1 MAQGKRFYKKN
12 PDAPAGQDAPEQNAA
27 KAAGGDNVNMNY
39 EGRPDGG
46 QGGNPGKPGPGTV
59 GKPGG
64 KPPRRFR
71 KNNWG
76 GNKDRNDNRTEGARE
91 KKADTRGGKAERN
104 GNRPEGKGNGPGGK
118 GNGSANRGGNRPEG
132 KGNGP
137 ANRGGSR
144 PFRSRFENR
153 KPNMAGRLLV
163 AFYSWSGVTEKAA
176 QKIASVAKGNTYRI
190 LPVKAYP
197 SMYGLCVAKAGMEKA
212 SGARPELKGSLP
224 DCSRYE
230 KIAIGFPIWWFSC
243 PNIIHSFLEK
253 VNLDGKKVYPF
264 CTSKTSGPRSS
275 ADAIRSTVPKADV
288 KDCLDANK
296 LDSMTDEEIKKWLE
310 M

>member
-1 MAQGKRFYKKN
+1 MAKGKRFYKKN
-12 PDAPAGQDAPEQNAA
+12 TNTPAGQAAPEQNAA
-27 KAAGGDNVNMNY
+27 AGGENVNKKY
-39 EGRPDGG
+39 EGKPNGG
-46 QGGNPGKPGPGTV
+46 QGGKPGQGTA

-64 KPPRRFR
+64 KPPRKFR
-71 KNNWG
+71 KNNWD
-76 GNKDRNDNRTEGARE
+76 GNKDRNA
-91 KKADTRGGKAERN
+91 
-104 GNRPEGKGNGPGGK
+104 GGK
-118 GNGSANRGGNRPEG
+118 GADREGNAERGYRPQG
-132 KGNGP
+132 KGDDP
-137 ANRGGSR
+137 ANRGSNRPNNR
-144 PFRSRFENR
+144 PFRARFENR
-153 KPNMAGRLLV
+153 KPQMAGRLLV
-163 AFYSWSGVTEKAA
+163 AYYSWSGVTEKAA

-253 VNLDGKKVYPF
+253 VNLEGKKVYPF
-264 CTSKTSGPRSS
+264 CTSKTSGPKSS
-275 ADAIRSTVPKADV
+275 SDAIRSTVPKADV

-296 LDSMTDEEIKKWLE
+296 LDSMTDEDIKKWLE

>member
-1 MAQGKRFYKKN
+1 MAKGKRFYKKN
-12 PDAPAGQDAPEQNAA
+12 PNAPEGQGAPKQNAA
-27 KAAGGDNVNMNY
+27 AGGENVNKKY
-39 EGRPDGG
+39 ENKPNGG
-46 QGGNPGKPGPGTV
+46 QGGKPGQGTA

-64 KPPRRFR
+64 KPPRKFR
-71 KNNWG
+71 KNNG
-76 GNKDRNDNRTEGARE
+76 DGNKDRNA
-91 KKADTRGGKAERN
+91 
-104 GNRPEGKGNGPGGK
+104 GGK
-118 GNGSANRGGNRPEG
+118 GANREGTAERGGNRPF
-132 KGNGP
+132 
-137 ANRGGSR
+137 R
-144 PFRSRFENR
+144 PRFDNR
-153 KPNMAGRLLV
+153 KPQMAGRLLV
-163 AFYSWSGVTEKAA
+163 AYYSWSGVTEKAA

-212 SGARPELKGSLP
+212 SGARPEIKGSLP

-253 VNLDGKKVYPF
+253 VNLEGKKVYPF
-264 CTSKTSGPRSS
+264 CTSKTSGPKSS
-275 ADAIRSTVPKADV
+275 ADAIRNTVPKADV

-296 LDSMTDEEIKKWLE
+296 LAEMSDEEIKRWLE

>member
-12 PDAPAGQDAPEQNAA
+12 TNSPAGQGALEQNAA
-27 KAAGGDNVNMNY
+27 KAAGGDRVNTNY
-39 EGRPDGG
+39 ENKPNAG
-46 QGGNPGKPGPGTV
+46 QGGRPGKPSPGTV
-59 GKPGG
+59 NKPGG
-64 KPPRRFR
+64 KPPRKFR
-71 KNNWG
+71 KNNWD
-76 GNKDRNDNRTEGARE
+76 GNKDRNTVGKGANREGYAE
-91 KKADTRGGKAERN
+91 RGGKRPEGKGDGPANRN
-104 GNRPEGKGNGPGGK
+104 GNRP
-118 GNGSANRGGNRPEG
+118 GGNRPY
-132 KGNGP
+132 
-137 ANRGGSR
+137 RL
-144 PFRSRFENR
+144 RFENR
-153 KPNMAGRLLV
+153 KPQMAGKLLV

-176 QKIASVAKGNTYRI
+176 QKISSVAKGNIYRI

-212 SGARPELKGSLP
+212 SGARPEIKGTLP

-253 VNLDGKKVYPF
+253 VNLEGKKVYPF
-264 CTSKTSGPRSS
+264 CTSKTSGPKSS
-275 ADAIRSTVPKADV
+275 ADAIRNTVPKADV

-296 LDSMTDEEIKKWLE
+296 LDSMSDEEIKKWLE

>member
-12 PDAPAGQDAPEQNAA
+12 TNSPAGQGTPEQNAA
-27 KAAGGDNVNMNY
+27 KAAGGDRVNTNY
-39 EGRPDGG
+39 ENKPNAG
-46 QGGNPGKPGPGTV
+46 QGGRPGKPGLGTV
-59 GKPGG
+59 NKPGG
-64 KPPRRFR
+64 KPPRKFR
-71 KNNWG
+71 KNNWD
-76 GNKDRNDNRTEGARE
+76 GNKDRNTVGKGANREGYAE
-91 KKADTRGGKAERN
+91 RGGKRPEGKVDGPANRN
-104 GNRPEGKGNGPGGK
+104 GNRPGD
-118 GNGSANRGGNRPEG
+118 NRPY
-132 KGNGP
+132 
-137 ANRGGSR
+137 RL
-144 PFRSRFENR
+144 RFENR
-153 KPNMAGRLLV
+153 KPQMAGKLLV

-212 SGARPELKGSLP
+212 SGARPEIKGSLP

-253 VNLDGKKVYPF
+253 VNLEGKKVYPF
-264 CTSKTSGPRSS
+264 CTSKTSGPKSS
-275 ADAIRSTVPKADV
+275 ADAIRNTVPKADV

-296 LDSMTDEEIKKWLE
+296 LAEMSDEEIKKWLE

>member
-1 MAQGKRFYKKN
+1 MAKGKRFYKKN
-12 PDAPAGQDAPEQNAA
+12 TNAPAGQDVPEQNAA
-27 KAAGGDNVNMNY
+27 VGGDNVNMKY
-39 EGRPDGG
+39 EGKPSGG
-46 QGGNPGKPGPGTV
+46 QGGKPGQGTA

-64 KPPRRFR
+64 KPPRKFR
-71 KNNWG
+71 KGSEWDGNKNRNGG
-76 GNKDRNDNRTEGARE
+76 GNRTGRDGN
-91 KKADTRGGKAERN
+91 ADQN
-104 GNRPEGKGNGPGGK
+104 GNVG
-118 GNGSANRGGNRPEG
+118 ANTVKRGGNRP
-132 KGNGP
+132 GN
-137 ANRGGSR
+137 R
-144 PFRSRFENR
+144 PFKARFENR
-153 KPNMAGRLLV
+153 KPQMAGRLLV
-163 AFYSWSGVTEKAA
+163 AYYSWSGVTEKAA

-212 SGARPELKGSLP
+212 AGARPELKGSLP

-253 VNLDGKKVYPF
+253 VNLEGKKVYPF
-264 CTSKTSGPRSS
+264 CTSKTSGPKSS
-275 ADAIRSTVPKADV
+275 ADAIRNTVPKADV

-296 LDSMTDEEIKKWLE
+296 LADMSDEEIKKWLE

>member
-1 MAQGKRFYKKN
+1 MAKGKRFYKKN
-12 PDAPAGQDAPEQNAA
+12 TNTPAGQAAPEQNAA
-27 KAAGGDNVNMNY
+27 AGGENVNKKY
-39 EGRPDGG
+39 EGKPNGG
-46 QGGNPGKPGPGTV
+46 QGGKPGQGTA

-64 KPPRRFR
+64 KPPRKFR
-71 KNNWG
+71 KNNWD
-76 GNKDRNDNRTEGARE
+76 GNKDRNA
-91 KKADTRGGKAERN
+91 GGKGADREGNAER
-104 GNRPEGKGNGPGGK
+104 GNRPQGKGDD
-118 GNGSANRGGNRPEG
+118 
-132 KGNGP
+132 P
-137 ANRGGSR
+137 ANRGSNRPNNR
-144 PFRSRFENR
+144 PFRARFENR
-153 KPNMAGRLLV
+153 KPQMAGRLLV
-163 AFYSWSGVTEKAA
+163 AYYSWSGVTEKAA

-253 VNLDGKKVYPF
+253 VNLEGKKVYPF
-264 CTSKTSGPRSS
+264 CTSKTSGPKSS

-296 LDSMTDEEIKKWLE
+296 LDSMTDEDIKKWLE

>member
-1 MAQGKRFYKKN
+1 MAKGKRFYKKN
-12 PDAPAGQDAPEQNAA
+12 PNAPEGQGAPEQNAA
-27 KAAGGDNVNMNY
+27 AGGENVNKKY
-39 EGRPDGG
+39 ENKSNGG
-46 QGGNPGKPGPGTV
+46 QGGKPGQGTA

-64 KPPRRFR
+64 KPPHKFR
-71 KNNWG
+71 KNNWD
-76 GNKDRNDNRTEGARE
+76 GNKDRNA
-91 KKADTRGGKAERN
+91 GGKGANREGNAER
-104 GNRPEGKGNGPGGK
+104 GNRPEGKGDAP
-118 GNGSANRGGNRPEG
+118 ANRGGNRP
-132 KGNGP
+132 GN
-137 ANRGGSR
+137 R
-144 PFRSRFENR
+144 PFRARFENR
-153 KPNMAGRLLV
+153 KPQMAGRLLV
-163 AFYSWSGVTEKAA
+163 AYYSWSGVTEKAA

-230 KIAIGFPIWWFSC
+230 KIAIGFPVWWFSC

-253 VNLDGKKVYPF
+253 VNLEGKKVYPF

-275 ADAIRSTVPKADV
+275 ADAIRGTVPKADV

-296 LDSMTDEEIKKWLE
+296 LDSMTDEDIKKWLE

>member
-1 MAQGKRFYKKN
+1 MAKGKRFYKKN
-12 PDAPAGQDAPEQNAA
+12 TNTPAGQAAPEQNAA
-27 KAAGGDNVNMNY
+27 AGGENVNKKY
-39 EGRPDGG
+39 EGKPNGG
-46 QGGNPGKPGPGTV
+46 QGGKPGQGTA

-64 KPPRRFR
+64 KPPRKFR
-71 KNNWG
+71 KNNWD
-76 GNKDRNDNRTEGARE
+76 GNKDRNA
-91 KKADTRGGKAERN
+91 GGKGADREGNAER
-104 GNRPEGKGNGPGGK
+104 GNRPQGKGDD
-118 GNGSANRGGNRPEG
+118 
-132 KGNGP
+132 P
-137 ANRGGSR
+137 ANRGSNRPNNR
-144 PFRSRFENR
+144 PFRARFENR
-153 KPNMAGRLLV
+153 KPQMAGRLLV
-163 AFYSWSGVTEKAA
+163 AYYSWSGVTEKAA

-243 PNIIHSFLEK
+243 PNIIPSFLEK
-253 VNLDGKKVYPF
+253 VNLEGKKVYPF
-264 CTSKTSGPRSS
+264 CTSKTSGPKSS

-296 LDSMTDEEIKKWLE
+296 LDSMTDEDIKKWLE

>member
-1 MAQGKRFYKKN
+1 MAKGKRFYKKN
-12 PDAPAGQDAPEQNAA
+12 PNAPEGQGAPEQNAA
-27 KAAGGDNVNMNY
+27 AGGENVNKKY
-39 EGRPDGG
+39 ENKSNGG
-46 QGGNPGKPGPGTV
+46 QGGKPGQGTA

-64 KPPRRFR
+64 KPPRKFR
-71 KNNWG
+71 KNNWD
-76 GNKDRNDNRTEGARE
+76 GNKDRNA
-91 KKADTRGGKAERN
+91 GGKGTNREGNAER
-104 GNRPEGKGNGPGGK
+104 GSRPEGKGD
-118 GNGSANRGGNRPEG
+118 
-132 KGNGP
+132 
-137 ANRGGSR
+137 
-144 PFRSRFENR
+144 
-153 KPNMAGRLLV
+153 
-163 AFYSWSGVTEKAA
+163 
-176 QKIASVAKGNTYRI
+176 VAKGNTYRI

-253 VNLDGKKVYPF
+253 VNLEGKKVYPF
-264 CTSKTSGPRSS
+264 CTSKTSGPKSS
-275 ADAIRSTVPKADV
+275 SDAIRSTVPKADV

-296 LDSMTDEEIKKWLE
+296 LDSMTDEDIKKWLE

>member
-1 MAQGKRFYKKN
+1 MAKGKRFYKKN
-12 PDAPAGQDAPEQNAA
+12 TNTPAGQAAPEQNAA
-27 KAAGGDNVNMNY
+27 AGGENVNKKY
-39 EGRPDGG
+39 EGKPNGG
-46 QGGNPGKPGPGTV
+46 QGGKPGQGTA

-64 KPPRRFR
+64 KPPRKFR
-71 KNNWG
+71 KNNWD
-76 GNKDRNDNRTEGARE
+76 GNKDRNA
-91 KKADTRGGKAERN
+91 GGKGADREGNAER
-104 GNRPEGKGNGPGGK
+104 GNRPQGKGDD
-118 GNGSANRGGNRPEG
+118 
-132 KGNGP
+132 P
-137 ANRGGSR
+137 ANRGSNRPNNR
-144 PFRSRFENR
+144 PFRARFENR
-153 KPNMAGRLLV
+153 KPQMAGRLLV
-163 AFYSWSGVTEKAA
+163 AYYSWSGVTEKAA

-253 VNLDGKKVYPF
+253 VNLEGKKVYPF
-264 CTSKTSGPRSS
+264 CTSKTSGPKSS
-275 ADAIRSTVPKADV
+275 ADAIRGTVPKADV

-296 LDSMTDEEIKKWLE
+296 LADMSDEDIKKWLE

>member
-12 PDAPAGQDAPEQNAA
+12 TNAPAGQGAPEQNAA
-27 KAAGGDNVNMNY
+27 KAAGGDRVNTNY
-39 EGRPDGG
+39 ENKPNDG
-46 QGGNPGKPGPGTV
+46 QGGRPGKPGPRTAN
-59 GKPGG
+59 KPGG
-64 KPPRRFR
+64 KPPRKFR
-71 KNNWG
+71 KNNWD
-76 GNKDRNDNRTEGARE
+76 GNKDRNGVGKGANREGTAE
-91 KKADTRGGKAERN
+91 RGGK
-104 GNRPEGKGNGPGGK
+104 RPEGKGD
-118 GNGSANRGGNRPEG
+118 
-132 KGNGP
+132 GP
-137 ANRGGSR
+137 ANRGSNR
-144 PFRSRFENR
+144 PGGNRPYRPRFENR
-153 KPNMAGRLLV
+153 KPQMAGKLLV

-212 SGARPELKGSLP
+212 SGARPEIKGSLP

-253 VNLDGKKVYPF
+253 VNLEGKKVYPF
-264 CTSKTSGPRSS
+264 CTSKTSGPKSS
-275 ADAIRSTVPKADV
+275 ADAIRNTVPKADV

-296 LDSMTDEEIKKWLE
+296 LAEMSDEEIKKWLE